1 MAKIALIG
9 AGGVIFAQNFIK
21 DLLISETLRDSEI
34 VLMDIDAG
42 RLKNAEIFAEKIGE
56 KLKVEP
62 QIKTTTDL
70 HQAVQGADYVITL
83 FRAGTLEHQ
92 RLLAQT

>member
-34 VLMDIDAG
+34 VPLPIQ
-42 RLKNAEIFAEKIGE
+42 
-56 KLKVEP
+56 V
-62 QIKTTTDL
+62 T
-70 HQAVQGADYVITL
+70 
-83 FRAGTLEHQ
+83 
-92 RLLAQT
+92 